1 MHKKISTSLVAS
13 FLLATNLFSAQ
24 ELETITVTSATKTSQ
39 SIKDVT
45 SNIDVITSE
54 EIEER
59 HYTTVVEALNT
70 IPGVSF
76 GPNGG
81 MGKSTPVYLRGMD
94 SGRTLVLIDGIRY
107 NDPTLQDGGANFE
120 NLLIGDIERIEV
132 LKGPQSSVWGADAS
146 AGVINIITKS
156 AKEGTHGSIA
166 VEYGSFNTKKVNAII
181 SHKEKNFDAKLNVSR
196 IDSDG
201 FSAQAPRGKKVSDF
215 EDDGYKN
222 TSADLKLGYNINES
236 NRISGSY
243 GIIDA
248 KNEYDSI
255 SPDSYALGKTRNSY
269 SKINYENIN
278 DFATTNIYANKSI
291 FKREDISDTYGT
303 SNFDGTVD
311 EYGINSTVPYLNNSS
326 FVTIGTDY
334 KEFEHK
340 NDLNRKYNNK
350 AIYLTNSNKFNNDN
364 TIITESIRF
373 DGYDK
378 FDNKTTG
385 KIGIKQYIIDDLNVS
400 SNYGTGYNVPT
411 IYQLY
416 QPAIDW
422 GYGLSPIGNEN
433 LEPEKTKGYDFQI
446 EYKGLSATY
455 FNTKVNNMIKNDY
468 SGNGYQNL
476 EGNSKLKGYELAYKK
491 DVIEDLFLSLGY
503 THLSAKDSKQNR
515 LLNRPNDKVSFGI
528 DYYGISKLHL
538 NVNGEY
544 IGNRKGVDAITYSP
558 TANTGNYT
566 LWNSVINY
574 EINKTFS
581 TYLKVDNIF
590 NKYYQVID
598 GYATAERS
606 AYIGLKA
613 SF

>member
-1 MHKKISTSLVAS
+1 MQKKISTSLITS
-13 FLLATNLFSAQ
+13 LILATNLFSAQ
-24 ELETITVTSATKTSQ
+24 QLETITVTSATKTSQ

-45 SNIDVITSE
+45 SNINVITSE

-59 HYTTVVEALNT
+59 HFTTVSEALNI
-70 IPGVSF
+70 IPGINF

-81 MGKSTPVYLRGMD
+81 MGKLTPVYLRGMD

-107 NDPTLQDGGANFE
+107 NDPTVQDGGANFE
-120 NLLIGDIERIEV
+120 HLMIGDIERIEV
-132 LKGPQSSVWGADAS
+132 IKGPQSSVWGADAS

-156 AKEGTHGSIA
+156 AKEETHGSIA
-166 VEYGSFNTKKVNAII
+166 VEYGSFNTKKVNALI
-181 SHKEKNFDAKLNVSR
+181 SHKEKNFDAKLNISKL
-196 IDSDG
+196 DTDG
-201 FSAQAPRGKKVSDF
+201 FSAQAPRGKDVSDF
-215 EDDGYKN
+215 EDDSYKN
-222 TSADLKLGYNINES
+222 TSADLKLAYNINES

-248 KNEYDSI
+248 KNEYDSN
-255 SPDSYALGKTRNSY
+255 SPDSFALGKTRNSY

-291 FKREDISDTYGT
+291 FKREDISDAYGT
-303 SNFDGTVD
+303 SKFDGKVD
-311 EYGINSTVPYLNNSS
+311 EYGIKSTIPYLSNNS
-326 FVTIGTDY
+326 FVTIGADY

-340 NDLNRKYNNK
+340 NDLNRKYSNK

-364 TIITESIRF
+364 TIITESVRF
-373 DGYDK
+373 DAYDK

-385 KIGIKQYIIDDLNVS
+385 KVGIKQYIIDELNVS
-400 SNYGTGYNVPT
+400 SNYGAGYNVPT

-416 QPAIDW
+416 QPAINW

-455 FNTKVNNMIKNDY
+455 FNTKVNNMIENDY
-468 SGNGYQNL
+468 VNGYQNI
-476 EGNSKLKGYELAYKK
+476 EGKSKLQGYELAYKK
-491 DVIEDLFLSLGY
+491 DVIQDLFLSLGY
-503 THLSAKDSKQNR
+503 THLSAKDSKQKR
-515 LLNRPNDKVSFGI
+515 LLNRPNDKLNFGV
-528 DYYGISKLHL
+528 DYYGISKLHF
-538 NVNGEY
+538 NINGEY
-544 IGNRKGVDAITYSP
+544 IADRMGIDAISYSP
-558 TANTGNYT
+558 TAQTGNYT
-566 LWNSVINY
+566 LWNTVINY

-581 TYLKVDNIF
+581 TYFKVDNLF
-590 NKYYQVID
+590 DKYYQTVD

-606 AYIGLKA
+606 AYVGLKA